1 MATTAEYLNKLVE
14 QKNALADNLV
24 AKGVSATHDETL
36 ETLVPKVLNISGG
49 SANANWNLYHDPDPY
64 NFYSNIKNT
73 TNYNGGGYDFSE
85 AIPNQFGFYQSISG
99 YNMTHSYAVDFTNVK
114 KIRINGA
121 TKSNIGGL
129 TATAYCKITD
139 GLLTEMTDEWLMMNQ
154 SYSPTPNEISE
165 FSYEID
171 CLEITGEQYIYLA
184 IMHGTEML
192 SRTSYLFIYNIEFV

>member
-73 TNYNGGGYDFSE
+73 TNYNGGGYNFQS
-85 AIPNQFGFYQSISG
+85 AIPNQFGFYQSFSG
-99 YNMTHSYAVDFTNVK
+99 YNVTHSCAVDFTNVN
-114 KIRINGA
+114 KIVVNGA
-121 TKSNIGGL
+121 TKSNGAGL
-129 TATAYCKITD
+129 TATAYCKITNES
-139 GLLTEMTDEWLMMNQ
+139 LTEMNDEWTMIHQ
-154 SYSPTPNEISE
+154 SVGTDVSE
-165 FSYEID
+165 FSTEID
-171 CLEITGEQYIYLA
+171 CSAITGENFIYFA
-184 IMHGTEML
+184 IMHGTEI
-192 SRTSYLFIYNIEFV
+192 STYSSYLFIYNIEFVYG